1 MFRLSTLYFTTV
13 YWSLTTQIKQWKR
26 NVFGWAGVCREEWK
40 PSFPKTPAWEAA
52 VFGNR
57 EKNFFSK
64 SPPPP
69 PNFCITV
76 VANLSWELESSKAKS
91 KTLVMIFFMRGG
103 GGGVRRFKEVPYGL
117 CKISIEIPW
126 TNWGSKQ
133 ANAIVKLRLTK
144 SLNVRCNLNEVIEK
158 GIVCSST
165 SFLQGLENC
174 YGDVFIT
181 RGFI

>member
-26 NVFGWAGVCREEWK
+26 NVFGWAGVCREGWK

-52 VFGNR
+52 VYGNR

-69 PNFCITV
+69 PQLLHNRCRQ
-76 VANLSWELESSKAKS
+76 
-91 KTLVMIFFMRGG
+91 LVLGIRIVQSEIEDIGYDFFYGG
-103 GGGVRRFKEVPYGL
+103 GGGVRRFKEVPYDL